1 VARVLKN
8 CVRDNDIVCRWGGD
22 EYVIL
27 LRGTDS
33 GGALKVA
40 ERIRRSIESHRFLA
54 REGFS
59 LNIST
64 CIGIAS
70 FPEHAQEKAGLVDLA
85 DRAMYRGKKGTR
97 NIIYMAA
104 KNLEA
109 TPASR
114 HVRPPAPTAVSEGEG
129 PDKSGSAT

>member
-1 VARVLKN
+1 MREYLCARL
-8 CVRDNDIVCRWGGD
+8 GD

-27 LRGTDS
+27 LWGTDS

-40 ERIRRSIESHRFLA
+40 ERIRRAIENHKFLS
-54 REGFS
+54 REGFT
-59 LNIST
+59 IKITT
-64 CIGIAS
+64 CIGVAV
-70 FPEHAQEKAGLVDLA
+70 FPEHAQDATTLLDFA

-97 NIIYMAA
+97 NIIYLAA

-114 HVRPPAPTAVSEGEG
+114 HQPAE
-129 PDKSGSAT
+129 K